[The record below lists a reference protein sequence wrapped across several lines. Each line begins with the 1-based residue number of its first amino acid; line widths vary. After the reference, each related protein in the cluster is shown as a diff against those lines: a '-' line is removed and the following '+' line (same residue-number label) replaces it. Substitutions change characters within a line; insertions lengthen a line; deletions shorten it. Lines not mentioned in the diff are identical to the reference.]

1 LPTPLKDYMQTKAIL
16 EFTYPEDEDNLLF
29 AMKGKD
35 MYKALTSIKMAV
47 TGEFTHK
54 ADMNVA
60 LKRVRDLTDQMLAE
74 LGE

>member
-1 LPTPLKDYMQTKAIL
+1 MKTKAII

-29 AMKGKD
+29 ALKGPV
-35 MYKALTSIKMAV
+35 MYKALTNIKMAI

-54 ADMNVA
+54 ADMAVVLN
-60 LKRVRDLTDQMLAE
+60 RVRDITDQLFKE

>member
-1 LPTPLKDYMQTKAIL
+1 MKTKAII

-29 AMKGKD
+29 ALKGPV
-35 MYKALTSIKMAV
+35 MYKSLTNIKMAV

-54 ADMNVA
+54 ADMAVVIA
-60 LKRVRDLTDQMLAE
+60 RVRELTNQIFEE

>member
-1 LPTPLKDYMQTKAIL
+1 MLTQLKDSMQTKAIL

-54 ADMNVA
+54 AEMNVA
-60 LKRVRDLTDQMLAE
+60 LKRVRDLTDQILEE

>member
-1 LPTPLKDYMQTKAIL
+1 MQTKAIL

-29 AMKGKD
+29 AIKGPL
-35 MYKALTSIKMAV
+35 MYKALTNIKMAV

-60 LKRVRDLTDQMLAE
+60 LKRVRDLTDQMLRE